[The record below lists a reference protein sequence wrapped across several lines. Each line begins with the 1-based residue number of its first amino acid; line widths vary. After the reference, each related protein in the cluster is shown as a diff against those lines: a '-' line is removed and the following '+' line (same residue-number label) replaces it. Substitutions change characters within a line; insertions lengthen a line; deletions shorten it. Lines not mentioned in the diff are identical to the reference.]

1 MLDDRNKRLKNFCGA
16 GYALLDIT
24 VNSNGVKGVLK
35 SSRVTR
41 TVEVIWDSSNGP
53 NPDSMTIQYISEQ
66 VSDLL
71 TDYWQSVMENNDG
84 D

>member
-1 MLDDRNKRLKNFCGA
+1 VYEDRNKRLTNFCGA

-24 VNSNGVKGVLK
+24 VSLNGVKGVLK

-41 TVEVIWDSSNGP
+41 TVEVIWDSSAGP

-71 TDYWQSVMENNDG
+71 TDYWQSVMENSDG